1 MESIIRGLVV
11 YFFLLIVMRIAGKR
25 TLSETSTF
33 EFVVLLIISETTQ
46 QALIDSD
53 NSMTNAALV
62 IITLLGATIALSV
75 LKDRFPAVDRLISG
89 SSVVLIENG
98 HPQWDRMRSTR
109 VGADDVLAAARD
121 KHGLERLDQIK
132 YAILEAG
139 GGISIVP
146 REEPSAPTQ
155 RGDP

>member
-11 YFFLLIVMRIAGKR
+11 YFFLLVVLRIAGKR

-46 QALIDSD
+46 QALVDSD
-53 NSMTNAALV
+53 NSMTNAGLV
-62 IITLLGATIALSV
+62 IITLLGATVALSA
-75 LKDRFPAVDRLISG
+75 LKDRFPAVDRFITG

-121 KHGLERLDQIK
+121 KHGLERLEQIK

-146 REEPSAPTQ
+146 REERSAPPPS
-155 RGDP
+155 GHL